1 MAKAAEH
8 FAFGKNWA
16 SYAAKVTE
24 AELAEAE
31 RGLVRLLGPAGLATQ
46 RFLDIGCGSGLHA
59 VAALRLGAREVIAV
73 DLDPESVRT
82 SEEVLRRFAPEG
94 AAWRVLA
101 ADVFDLTPGA
111 FGTFDIV
118 YSWGVLHHTGNLER
132 ALASAAAL
140 VGPNGRLVLALYRRT
155 WLDAFWRVEKRW
167 YAHASDKSQARAR
180 SVYLALFR
188 LRMAMLG
195 KNFAE
200 YVRTYRSNRGMDY
213 YHDVHDWMG
222 GWPYETIEPGEV
234 ARLMAP
240 YRFEAEHVPVR
251 PAEKWFRRPVGLF
264 GSGCEEYVYR
274 RP

>member
-16 SYAAKVTE
+16 LYAAKVTE

-94 AAWRVLA
+94 AAWHVLA

-222 GWPYETIEPGEV
+222 AGRMRRSSPG
-234 ARLMAP
+234 
-240 YRFEAEHVPVR
+240 
-251 PAEKWFRRPVGLF
+251 KWRA
-264 GSGCEEYVYR
+264 
-274 RP
+274 